1 MRTTHW
7 TSCIT
12 GLDCAYTL
20 LSVCLVTSVRS
31 NKISSLVQSPVEMR
45 AFFCDGTDDG
55 ELDIDALMLPASQ
68 HYERTLLTPSRPNV
82 RPKLPAPCSTVQ
94 LSVAAPVS
102 RPHLSSI
109 PRIPTCR
116 YHAPRLLPM
125 AIMYIHALGK

>member
-1 MRTTHW
+1 MRMTHW
-7 TSCIT
+7 TSRIT

-31 NKISSLVQSPVEMR
+31 NKMSSLVQSPVEMK
-45 AFFCDGTDDG
+45 AFFCDDTDDA
-55 ELDIDALMLPASQ
+55 ELDIDALMLAASQ

-102 RPHLSSI
+102 RPRLSSI
-109 PRIPTCR
+109 PRIPTRR
-116 YHAPRLLPM
+116 YHAPQLLPM